1 MKRYIIEIGLY
12 FLLPLVLMGAVA
24 EYSLR
29 KIPNDYAFKN
39 QWLTQNS
46 KDVEIL
52 TLGASTALYDINPQY
67 FQKKGFN
74 AAHVSQSLKYDH
86 MIFEK
91 FIDNMTSLE
100 YVIMSIDF
108 WSVFRELKHSH
119 EWWRIKHYNIHY
131 GSNFHRF
138 EGKYNL
144 EIYFHDISTIK
155 RAANGALT
163 MLGVKNETHRT
174 VNDQG
179 FSVLYTISDKPV
191 EWDKGAYQASVHND
205 QIARAIPEDIIN
217 ENKQYV
223 EEIIKKCAER
233 NVKVILL
240 NVPLY
245 KSYRENLKTELRNY
259 QKAFCEYFT
268 DKYPNTLYYDFSD
281 SPVFTEDDYYDF
293 NHLNEMGSKKFTLM
307 LDSLINNL

>member
-1 MKRYIIEIGLY
+1 MKKYLIEIGLY
-12 FLLPLVLMGAVA
+12 FLLPLVLIGGVA

-46 KDVEIL
+46 KEIEVL
-52 TLGASTALYDINPQY
+52 VLGASTALYDVNPQY

-91 FIDNMTSLE
+91 FIDDMTSLE
-100 YVIMSIDF
+100 YVIMSIDY
-108 WSVFRELKHSH
+108 WSVFRELRHSH
-119 EWWRIKHYNIHY
+119 EWWRLKHYNIHY
-131 GSNFHRF
+131 ESNFHRF

-144 EIYFHDISTIK
+144 EIYFHDISNLK
-155 RAANGALT
+155 RAINGALT
-163 MLGVKNETHRT
+163 ILGIKDETNRI
-174 VNDQG
+174 VNDYG
-179 FSVLYTISDKPV
+179 FPTLYAIGNELV
-191 EWDKGAYQASVHND
+191 EWDKGAFQASVHNE
-205 QIARAIPEDIIN
+205 QISNTNRVEQIKLN
-217 ENKQYV
+217 MQYV

-245 KSYRENLKTELRNY
+245 NSYRENINTEITS
-259 QKAFCEYFT
+259 QHKAFCEYFR
-268 DKYPNTLYYDFSD
+268 DNYPNTSYYDYSD
-281 SPVFTEDDYYDF
+281 SPVFTKEDYYDF
-293 NHLNEMGSKKFTLM
+293 NHLNEIGSKKFTLM
-307 LDSLINNL
+307 LDSIINNQ

>member
-1 MKRYIIEIGLY
+1 MKKYLIEISLY
-12 FLLPLVLMGAVA
+12 FLLPLFLVGGVA

-46 KDVEIL
+46 KEIEVL
-52 TLGASTALYDINPQY
+52 VLGASTALYDVNPQY

-74 AAHVSQSLKYDH
+74 SAHVSQSLKYDH

-91 FIDNMTSLE
+91 FIDDMTSLE
-100 YVIMSIDF
+100 YVIISIDF
-108 WSVFRELKHSH
+108 WSVFRELRHSH
-119 EWWRIKHYNIHY
+119 EWWRLKHYNIHY

-144 EIYFHDISTIK
+144 EIYFHDIGTLK

-163 MLGVKNETHRT
+163 VLGVKNETHRT
-174 VNDQG
+174 VNDHG

-191 EWDKGAYQASVHND
+191 EWDKGAYQASQHND
-205 QIARAIPEDIIN
+205 QFSHSTPEDRIN
-217 ENKQYV
+217 QNKQYL
-223 EEIIKKCAER
+223 EGIIKKSAER

-245 KSYRENLKTELRNY
+245 KSYRENLKTEITSQ
-259 QKAFCEYFT
+259 QKAFCEYFI
-268 DKYPNTLYYDFSD
+268 DNYPNTLYYDYSD
-281 SPVFTEDDYYDF
+281 SPVFTKEDYYDF
-293 NHLNEMGSKKFTLM
+293 NHLNDIGSKKFTLM
-307 LDSLINNL
+307 LDSIINSL